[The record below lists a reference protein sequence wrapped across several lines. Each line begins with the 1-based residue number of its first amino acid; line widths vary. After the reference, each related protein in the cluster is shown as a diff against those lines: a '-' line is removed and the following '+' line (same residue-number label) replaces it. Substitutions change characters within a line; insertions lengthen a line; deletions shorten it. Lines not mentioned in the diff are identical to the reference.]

1 MLMTM
6 RAFTEAMRAV
16 AYVTASALDNGN
28 IIQIAAARAQH
39 QAFAEFMVPIVK
51 GWCTETAQRVANFG
65 LASAWRNGFY
75 RGDRRGATRARCAD
89 HYDLRRHH
97 RNPGKRPDRP
107 QDGTRRRCGREG
119 YIAEIEATANELSAT
134 TDADLIAIG
143 SALRTGAASLTK
155 SLQWLLE
162 SYSASPREAFAGSV
176 PYLQMWGTV
185 CGGWQMG
192 RAALTAS
199 RKLAANEGD
208 ADFLRAKLVTARY
221 YTDALLPEAQ
231 ALAAKVTGAGRSV
244 LALSAAQF

>member
-1 MLMTM
+1 MQIIIPSRSQ
-6 RAFTEAMRAV
+6 RAAPVVCRIHGADCQGLVHGDGTSGHVSWRA
-16 AYVTASALDNGN
+16 G
-28 IIQIAAARAQH
+28 
-39 QAFAEFMVPIVK
+39 
-51 GWCTETAQRVANFG
+51 
-65 LASAWRNGFY
+65 AWRHGFH
-75 RGDRRGATRARCAD
+75 RGNRRGAALPRCS
-89 HYDLRRHH
+89 HHHHLRRHH
-97 RNPGKRPDRP
+97 GIQANDLIGRKTAR
-107 QDGTRRRCGREG
+107 DGGA
-119 YIAEIEATANELSAT
+119 IAKQLIAAIEATANDVSAT

-162 SYSASPREAFAGSV
+162 SYSASAREAFAGSV

-231 ALAAKVTGAGRSV
+231 ALAAKVTGAGKSV